1 MAGGEKVFSLRRGA
15 WRGDT
20 AGTNRSRRCTL
31 SKGLPGA
38 LFKRAQSA
46 NPAVA
51 QAAVRE
57 LIQSGRGALP
67 ALQEALRERA
77 PQSKLLA
84 IQILGAMGPV
94 AQPAAGDLHPFLRD
108 AYLGQ
113 AAADALNRI
122 DVGPVA

>member
-1 MAGGEKVFSLRRGA
+1 M

-31 SKGLPGA
+31 PKGPTGA

-94 AQPAAGDLHPFLRD
+94 AQPAAADLQPFLRD